1 MDHERDK
8 KGKLAMIRKIVP
20 GERLKINTRQI
31 SRLQLVAFAIVTSM
45 MLVACTS
52 ADLVHAEV
60 TPLDSLSTV
69 DTFHSAINS
78 DDVDTA
84 LALFADDAIVVDGES
99 VIQGRDEIRNW
110 VLYSQRMAG
119 LRLRQLNSAMDG
131 EKISWLD
138 MAHDG
143 PKIQYQLYLLRWEAL
158 IQDGKIYYLTGIS
171 G

>member
-1 MDHERDK
+1 
-8 KGKLAMIRKIVP
+8 MIRKIVP

-31 SRLQLVAFAIVTSM
+31 SRLQLVAFAILTSM
-45 MLVACTS
+45 MLVACTGS
-52 ADLVHAEV
+52 EMAPAEV
-60 TPLDSLSTV
+60 ASLASLSTV
-69 DTFHSAINS
+69 DTFHSAISS

-84 LALFADDAIVVDGES
+84 LALFAEDAIVVDGES
-99 VIQGRDEIRNW
+99 VIQGKDEIRNW

-119 LRLRQLNSAMDG
+119 LRLRKLNSAMDG

-138 MAHDG
+138 IAHDG

-158 IQDGKIYYLTGIS
+158 IQEGKIHYLTAIS

>member
-1 MDHERDK
+1 
-8 KGKLAMIRKIVP
+8 MIREIVP
-20 GERLKINTRQI
+20 GERIKINTRQL
-31 SRLQLVAFAIVTSM
+31 SRLQLVAFAVITSM
-45 MLVACTS
+45 MLVACIS
-52 ADLVHAEV
+52 SRLAPEV
-60 TPLDSLSTV
+60 APLDSLSTV

-84 LALFADDAIVVDGES
+84 LALFADDAIVVDGQS
-99 VIQGRDEIRNW
+99 VIQGKDEIRSW

-119 LRLRQLNSAMDG
+119 LRLRKLNSAMNG

-138 MAHDG
+138 IAHDG

-158 IQDGKIYYLTGIS
+158 IQDGKIHYLTAIS

>member
-1 MDHERDK
+1 
-8 KGKLAMIRKIVP
+8 MIRKFVP
-20 GERLKINTRQI
+20 RERIEINTRQV

-52 ADLVHAEV
+52 SGLAPAEV
-60 TPLDSLSTV
+60 ASLDSLSTV

-84 LALFADDAIVVDGES
+84 LALFTDDAIVVDGQL
-99 VIQGRDEIRNW
+99 VIQGKDEIRNW

-119 LRLRQLNSAMDG
+119 LRLRKLNSAMNG
-131 EKISWLD
+131 EKVSWLD
-138 MAHDG
+138 IAHDG
-143 PKIQYQLYLLRWEAL
+143 PNVEYRLYVLRWEAL
-158 IQDGKIYYLTGIS
+158 IQEGKIHSLTAIS